1 MDEEFDFYREVEQGL
16 VRLMAVISPERYE
29 RLGPG
34 LQELGLAIAERR
46 EALREVDRTRGL
58 QERLEEDYN
67 RVLEGYNRANEDLER
82 AKERTKNALRL
93 LKDAL

>member
-1 MDEEFDFYREVEQGL
+1 MDEDFDIYSEAEQEL

-34 LQELGLAIAERR
+34 LQEFGLALAERR
-46 EALREVDRTRGL
+46 GALREFDRL
-58 QERLEEDYN
+58 QEVQKRVIEDYK
-67 RVLEGYNRANEDLER
+67 R
-82 AKERTKNALRL
+82 AKEDLDRADERTHGALRL